1 MRLWSSWLS
10 LLLVPWLLRKAA
22 AEDPAPRPPRSVELP
37 APAVRLLP
45 APRPDGYGASSA
57 WGWAAPSNGTGG
69 TGVGVGVGVGAG
81 ARAGRRP
88 PGAAVKATRVKK
100 LFGWGDFYL
109 GVHSLKFS
117 LLVTG
122 KIVDHVNGTFSVFF
136 RHNSSRLG
144 NLSVSLVPPSRRVDL
159 GLLPLPPPPAP
170 PPPAA
175 AAAAAAAP
183 PALPDAGVGRGP
195 GRGGAARARGGPGG
209 PGVPGVRESRAFN
222 CRVEYER
229 TDRARRHRPCLYDP
243 SRLCYTEHTQSQAA
257 WRCAKPFK
265 VICIFVSFLSLDYK
279 LVQKVCPDYSFPSER
294 PRFG

>member
-1 MRLWSSWLS
+1 
-10 LLLVPWLLRKAA
+10 
-22 AEDPAPRPPRSVELP
+22 
-37 APAVRLLP
+37 
-45 APRPDGYGASSA
+45 
-57 WGWAAPSNGTGG
+57 
-69 TGVGVGVGVGAG
+69 GAG

-159 GLLPLPPPPAP
+159 GLLPLPLPPPPPPPPPPSPPAP
-170 PPPAA
+170 LSPPDAAPAPAEPPPPS
-175 AAAAAAAP
+175 P
-183 PALPDAGVGRGP
+183 PA
-195 GRGGAARARGGPGG
+195 PGG
-209 PGVPGVRESRAFN
+209 VRGEPGPLAPAGAPGGRDSRAFN